1 MTDFDKNYKII
12 FRSGESE
19 LEISP
24 ESECRLVEN
33 GFTGFSSTGFD
44 VKISSYASSVGGY
57 AQRRRFAE
65 REITLT
71 FEIERSVTDELRRK
85 IVTMMNPTVDC
96 ELEVEMFGVRRV
108 IDVIPCDEA
117 VFSRATF
124 YDLTEVT
131 LSFVAPTVFFRDT
144 STISVKFLDA
154 CPMLTFPMNFMSGA
168 GTVSG
173 MYRTVDRT
181 KMKNPGDWECGIIAA
196 VRANGGN
203 VVNPVIS
210 CGDLYIKCPIT
221 LNDGDEL
228 VIDTRPKMKN
238 IYKNGERFFTFD
250 KNSTF
255 FTLPAGESVLSV
267 TCDSGGEYID
277 AEIEFTALY
286 LGI

>member
-12 FRSGESE
+12 FRSGENE

-24 ESECRLVEN
+24 VSECRLVEN

-57 AQRRRFAE
+57 AQRRRLAE

-71 FEIERSVTDELRRK
+71 FEIEQSVTDKVRRR
-85 IVTMMNPTVDC
+85 IVTMMNPSVDC
-96 ELEVEMFGVRRV
+96 ELEIEMFGVHRL
-108 IDVIPCDEA
+108 IDVIPCDEV

-124 YDLTEVT
+124 CDITEAT
-131 LSFVAPTVFFRDT
+131 LSFAAPTVFFRDT
-144 STISVKFLDA
+144 SVTSVKFRDT
-154 CPMLTFPMNFMSGA
+154 CPTLTFPMNFMSGA

-173 MYRTVDRT
+173 MYRTVDST
-181 KMKNPGDWECGIIAA
+181 KLKNPGDRECGIIAA
-196 VRANGGN
+196 VRANGGD

-210 CGDLYIKCPIT
+210 CEDLYIKCPIT
-221 LNDGDEL
+221 LTNGDEL

-255 FTLPAGESVLSV
+255 FTLPAGESFLSV

-277 AEIEFTALY
+277 AEIEFTPLY